1 MKQMNFAAGS
11 QHAASSISDAHASL
25 REIDGLH
32 VRQSVVLAPHTR
44 FGIGGPAD
52 LFAETADAAAFAA
65 AVTVCRE
72 STLPFY
78 ILGDGSNVIVSD
90 EGFRG
95 LVLRFTAAGVRVE
108 GARVNADAG
117 ARLEALVAT
126 SVDHG
131 LRGLETLA
139 RIPGSVGAAV
149 YGNAGA
155 YGHSISETVESVQIF
170 DGEAVRHISNAQCDF
185 VYRGSVF
192 KQSKDWMIFALQ
204 CELEPGNRN
213 DLRAKAAEIA
223 AVRDEKFPPSMR
235 CAGSIFKNL
244 YLDDLP
250 AAAAAEVPARVVLE
264 GKVASAYFLEQVGA
278 KGMRQGGIRIA
289 DYHANL
295 IYNAGGGTAVELRDL
310 IGELKQRV
318 EQRFGIEV
326 EEEVQYIG
334 EV

>member
-1 MKQMNFAAGS
+1 MNFAARS
-11 QHAASSISDAHASL
+11 QHAASSIADGHAAL
-25 REIDGLH
+25 REIHGLT
-32 VRQSVVLAPHTR
+32 VRESVVLAPHTR

-52 LFAETADAAAFAA
+52 LFAETDDARAFAA

-72 STLPFY
+72 STIPLY

-108 GARVNADAG
+108 GPLVSADAG
-117 ARLEALVAT
+117 APLESLVTT

-155 YGHSISETVESVQIF
+155 YGHSISETVGAVEVF
-170 DGEAVRHISNAQCDF
+170 DGVQVRRIGNAECAF

-192 KQSKDWMIFALQ
+192 KQHKDWLIFEIRFQ
-204 CELEPGNRN
+204 LESGNR
-213 DLRAKAAEIA
+213 DELRAKVAEIT

-250 AAAAAEVPARVVLE
+250 AAAAAEVPARVVRE

-278 KGMRQGGIRIA
+278 KGMQRGGIRIA

-295 IYNAGGGTAVELRDL
+295 IYDDGGGTARELRDL
-310 IGELKQRV
+310 IAELKQRV
-318 EQRFGIEV
+318 EKRFGIEV

>member
-1 MKQMNFAAGS
+1 MNSSAGP
-11 QHAASSISDAHASL
+11 QHAAISISDAHAAV
-25 REIDGLH
+25 REIDGLS
-32 VRQSVVLAPHTR
+32 VRESVVLAPYTR

-52 LFAETADAAAFAA
+52 LFAETADASTFAA
-65 AVTVCRE
+65 AVRVCRE
-72 STLPFY
+72 STLPFHV
-78 ILGDGSNVIVSD
+78 LGDGSNVIVSD
-90 EGFRG
+90 NGFRG
-95 LVLRFTAAGVRVE
+95 LVLRFTACDVRVE
-108 GARVNADAG
+108 GSEISTDAG
-117 ARLEALVAT
+117 APLETLVAT

-155 YGHSISETVESVQIF
+155 YGHSISETVTSVEIF
-170 DGEAVRHISNAQCDF
+170 DGAEVRRIGNEECDF
-185 VYRGSVF
+185 VYRGSIF
-192 KQSKDWMIFALQ
+192 KYHKDWMIFQ
-204 CELEPGNRN
+204 VGFELESGDR
-213 DLRAKAAEIA
+213 DALRARAAEIT

-250 AAAAAEVPARVVLE
+250 AEAAAEVPARVVRE

-295 IYNAGGGTAVELRDL
+295 IYNAGGGRAAELRDL
-310 IGELKQRV
+310 IAELKQRV
-318 EQRFGIEV
+318 ENRFGIRV

>member
-1 MKQMNFAAGS
+1 MNSSAGS
-11 QHAASSISDAHASL
+11 QNTTTSISDAHGAL
-25 REIDGLH
+25 REIDGLK
-32 VRQSVVLAPHTR
+32 VRESVVLAPHTR

-52 LFAETADAAAFAA
+52 LFAETADTGAFAA
-65 AVTVCRE
+65 AVTLCRE
-72 STLPFY
+72 STVPFY
-78 ILGDGSNVIVSD
+78 ILGEGSNVIVSD

-95 LVLRFTAAGVRVE
+95 LVLRFTAGGVRVE
-108 GARVNADAG
+108 GTRVSADAG
-117 ARLEALVAT
+117 AALETLVAT

-155 YGHSISETVESVQIF
+155 YGHSISETVESVQTF
-170 DGEAVRHISNAQCDF
+170 DGEAVRRISNAECDF

-192 KQSKDWMIFALQ
+192 KQSKDWMIFAVH
-204 CELEPGNRN
+204 CRLEPGNR
-213 DLRAKAAEIA
+213 DELRAKAAEIT

-235 CAGSIFKNL
+235 SAGSIFKNL

-250 AAAAAEVPARVVLE
+250 AAAAAEVPSRVIRE

-278 KGMRQGGIRIA
+278 KGMQQGGIRIA

-318 EQRFGIEV
+318 EKRFGIEV

>member
-1 MKQMNFAAGS
+1 MNSSAGPPYAAT
-11 QHAASSISDAHASL
+11 SISDAHRAL
-25 REIDGLH
+25 REIDALD
-32 VRQSVVLAPHTR
+32 VRPSVSLAPYTR
-44 FGIGGPAD
+44 FGIGGRAD
-52 LFAETADAAAFAA
+52 LFAQTADARAFAA
-65 AVTVCRE
+65 AVGVGRRGR
-72 STLPFY
+72 LPVY
-78 ILGDGSNVIVSD
+78 VLGDGSNVIVSD
-90 EGFRG
+90 SGFRG
-95 LVLRFTAAGVRVE
+95 LVLRFTASDVRVR
-108 GARVNADAG
+108 GAEISSDAG
-117 ARLEALVAT
+117 APLETLVTT

-155 YGHSISETVESVQIF
+155 YGHSISETVTSVEIF
-170 DGEAVRHISNAQCDF
+170 DGREVRRIGNEECGF

-192 KQSKDWMIFALQ
+192 KQHKDWMIFQVGFELETGDRDALQ
-204 CELEPGNRN
+204 ARV
-213 DLRAKAAEIA
+213 AEIT

-250 AAAAAEVPARVVLE
+250 PAARAEVPARVVRE

-295 IYNAGGGTAVELRDL
+295 IYNAGGGTAAELRDL
-310 IGELKQRV
+310 IAELKQRV
-318 EQRFGIEV
+318 ENRFGIRV